1 MGLVFTSCDEQ
12 HRNAVTRAHQLSSPV
27 GPIMKHHHAHILAL
41 AVLLGSTVASVV
53 VAQDAAPTPASL
65 EETRITMGKWI
76 ETQQLI
82 GRERND
88 WSQGKEIL
96 KSRIELVSK
105 EVSSLGAS
113 ITESQA
119 SVATTNAKRDELIA
133 ENDALKATSAQL
145 AATVTLM
152 EAEVKKLLI
161 LVPDPVKLRLAPLF
175 SRIPEDAATT
185 KVSVAE
191 RFQNVLGILNELNK
205 ANSELTVNFEVR
217 TLADGSLAEVQV
229 IYIGLAQAFYVSP
242 RGAAG
247 IGRPTAEGWKWES
260 SAAVATPVLAALEI
274 LQGKQSPAFVPLPVS
289 IR

>member
-1 MGLVFTSCDEQ
+1 MVLAFASCDKQ
-12 HRNAVTRAHQLSSPV
+12 RRNAFTRAHKLSSPFD
-27 GPIMKHHHAHILAL
+27 PNMKHHHAQILAL
-41 AVLLGSTVASVV
+41 AVLLGSTVV